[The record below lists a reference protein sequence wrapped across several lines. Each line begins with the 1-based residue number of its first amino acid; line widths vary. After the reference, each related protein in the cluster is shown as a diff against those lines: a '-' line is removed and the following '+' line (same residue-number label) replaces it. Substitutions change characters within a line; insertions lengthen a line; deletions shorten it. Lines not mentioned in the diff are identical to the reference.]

1 MKKTVSIEGVQVTL
15 ATLTIGDL
23 EEAEVD
29 GKIGRKWNVAMVA
42 ASIRASGDAERGTE
56 AWVRSVP
63 AFDPEGGAG
72 PFKLLVE
79 AMNDVN
85 GFTMALE
92 KNAPVP
98 AAPAQ
103 G

>member
-1 MKKTVSIEGVQVTL
+1 MKKSVSIGDESIIL
-15 ATLTIGDL
+15 ATITIGDL
-23 EEAEVD
+23 EAVD
-29 GKIGRKWNVAMVA
+29 IEGKTGRKWNVAMVA
-42 ASIRASGDAERGTE
+42 ASIRASGDTEHGTE
-56 AWVRSVP
+56 AWVRTVP
-63 AFDPEGGAG
+63 AFDPEGGDG

-85 GFTMALE
+85 GFTKALE
-92 KNAPVP
+92 KNAPAP